1 MSEDNSSQR
10 PKSKIAYATIRMP
23 DGKEHEI
30 PLAPKTFSSGREGY
44 YSQVPSFVY
53 DNEVYGGQIQIWK
66 KVKKVKEL
74 DFNCKL
80 GNASEMTSANFQS
93 CCKKSAQLISK
104 VALFPTHQTEF

>member
-1 MSEDNSSQR
+1 MSADTSSQK
-10 PKSKIAYATIRMP
+10 PKSKIAFATIRMP

-66 KVKKVKEL
+66 K
-74 DFNCKL
+74 
-80 GNASEMTSANFQS
+80 SEKGQQ
-93 CCKKSAQLISK
+93 KSWSYSSK
-104 VALFPTHQTEF
+104 VYYDIFARRDLTTEGFVII